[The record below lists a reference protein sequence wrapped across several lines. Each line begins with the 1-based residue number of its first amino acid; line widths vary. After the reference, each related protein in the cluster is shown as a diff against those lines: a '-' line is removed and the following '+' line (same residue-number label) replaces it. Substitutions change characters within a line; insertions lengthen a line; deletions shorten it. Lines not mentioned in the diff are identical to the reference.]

1 MGRYA
6 ARRLLEAI
14 PTLFI
19 VSALVFGLMRIA
31 PGDPAAMQFGR
42 EAAKPE
48 NAEKLAALRHE
59 MRLDRSIPVQYV
71 YWLGDLAQGDF
82 GTSYRSGRPV
92 MDLITEKIPATVQLL
107 VGALVLALLFGTP
120 LAIVAA
126 LRRGSL
132 VDRGVMA
139 FVSAG
144 LAVPSFWLGLTLI
157 LLFSVR
163 WKILP
168 PAGYVSFFDDPLLA
182 MKHLALPAITLGVY
196 LAATLM
202 RFLRADMIEVMGTD
216 YVRTARAKGLTPQRV
231 VTGHAMRNALVP
243 VLTIAGLEIGALL
256 GGSVIIEQ
264 VFGWS
269 GVGWLIVQAVF
280 DRDYPI
286 VQTAVLFVTVGL
298 VLVNLVVDLAY
309 GWLNPRIRSSYGQ

>member
-42 EAAKPE
+42 EAARPE

-59 MRLDRSIPVQYV
+59 MKLDRSIPVQYV
-71 YWLGDLAQGDF
+71 YWLGDVARGDF
-82 GTSYRSGRPV
+82 GDSYRSKRPV
-92 MDLITEKIPATVQLL
+92 LELITEKIPATLQLL
-107 VGALVLALLFGTP
+107 VGSFILALAFGTP
-120 LAIVAA
+120 LAIIAA
-126 LRRGSL
+126 LKRGSPI
-132 VDRGVMA
+132 DRGVMG

-163 WKILP
+163 WKLLP
-168 PAGYVSFFDDPLLA
+168 PSGYVSIFNDPVTAIKHMA
-182 MKHLALPAITLGVY
+182 MPAVTLGVY

-216 YVRTARAKGLTPQRV
+216 YIRTARAKGLAPQRV
-231 VTGHAMRNALVP
+231 VTGHAMKNAMVP
-243 VLTIAGLEIGALL
+243 VLTIAGLEFGALL

-269 GVGWLIVQAVF
+269 GVGWLIVQSVL
-280 DRDYPI
+280 DRDYPV
-286 VQTAVLFVTVGL
+286 VQTAVLFVAVGL
-298 VLVNLVVDLAY
+298 VLVNLAVDLAY
-309 GWLNPRIRSSYGQ
+309 GWLNPRIRAGYTS

>member
-31 PGDPAAMQFGR
+31 PGDPAAMQMGR
-42 EAAKPE
+42 EAARPE
-48 NAEKLAALRHE
+48 NAEKLAALRSE
-59 MRLDRSIPVQYV
+59 MKLDRSIPVQYA
-71 YWLGDLAQGDF
+71 YWLSDLARGDF

-92 MDLITEKIPATVQLL
+92 IDLITEKIPATVQLL
-107 VGALVLALLFGTP
+107 VGSMILALAFGTP
-120 LAIVAA
+120 LAILAA

-157 LLFSVR
+157 LLLSVR
-163 WKILP
+163 WKMLP
-168 PAGYVSFFDDPLLA
+168 PAGYVSVLDDPWTAL
-182 MKHLALPAITLGVY
+182 KHMVMPAVTLGVY

-216 YVRTARAKGLTPQRV
+216 YIRTARAKGLRSQRV
-231 VTGHAMRNALVP
+231 VTGHAMRNAMVP

-286 VQTAVLFVTVGL
+286 VQTAVLFVAVGL
-298 VLVNLVVDLAY
+298 VLVNLLVDLAY
-309 GWLNPRIRSSYGQ
+309 GWLNPRVRASYGR